1 MKASDLFNLPESLPF
16 ADFFEPDAPP
26 WEWVSRIKDALEA
39 FDFSSAEGQTEFAPG
54 VSVSG
59 PVFIHPTVKFPHV
72 CSIAGPVYIGAGTEI
87 RPGAFIRSQVIVGK
101 GCILGNSCEYKNCLL
116 MDKVETAHFNYV
128 GDSILGSGAHLGAGA
143 ILANLRLL
151 KGDVAAHTPDG
162 RVESGLRKLGAM
174 LGEKAEVGCNTVLQP
189 GTIIGKRSLV
199 MAAMAYGGYLPDNHV
214 ARSSQQVR
222 TFARPD

>member
-16 ADFFEPDAPP
+16 ADFFKPDVPP
-26 WEWVSRIKDALEA
+26 WEWVGLIKEALA
-39 FDFSSAEGQTEFAPG
+39 GFDFSSAGGQTDFAPG

-59 PVFIHPTVKFPHV
+59 AVFIHSTVSLPPV
-72 CSIAGPVYIGAGTEI
+72 CSITGPAYIGAGTEI
-87 RPGAFIRSQVIVGK
+87 RPGALIRGQVIVGE
-101 GCILGNSCEYKNCLL
+101 GCVLGNSCEYKNCLL
-116 MDKVETAHFNYV
+116 MDEVETAHFNYV

-151 KGDVAAHTPDG
+151 PGDVEVHTPDG
-162 RVESGLRKLGAM
+162 RVETGLHKLGAI
-174 LGEKAEVGCNTVLQP
+174 LGEKAEVGCNSVLQP
-189 GTIIGKRSLV
+189 GTIIGKRSIVL
-199 MAAMAYGGYLPDNHV
+199 AAMAYGGCLPDNHV